1 MNSNVRSQLQ
11 RAAKILRQVADGS
24 YSRRLETYR
33 DSEDARANDPLIALA
48 ESLEAM
54 VSLEKRRRREADNR
68 AATRKTTN

>member
-54 VSLEKRRRREADNR
+54 VRLEKRRRREADNR